1 MRDKNFAGKKAIIV
15 GASGGMGSVISKML
29 SPKGVHCALFGRDAK
44 NSSLLDRFAL
54 HMVHLVLYFLAI
66 FLIPHQLKNAQKRQS
81 NV

>member
-15 GASGGMGSVISKML
+15 GASGGMGSVNSKML
-29 SPKGVHCALFGRDAK
+29 SAKGVQFALYGRDAK

-54 HMVHLVLYFLAI
+54 HIRQLVIFFLAT

-81 NV
+81 KV

>member
-29 SPKGVHCALFGRDAK
+29 SAKGVHCALMDEMQK

-54 HMVHLVLYFLAI
+54 HIWQLVLYFLAT